1 MTRAAGRMAD
11 RLLSMFVPT
20 TTAAAS
26 PYFCES
32 CSSTR
37 ARLCAWRQ
45 NSNGTYEKVCSGCGS
60 C

>member
-1 MTRAAGRMAD
+1 MTRLAD
-11 RLLSMFVPT
+11 RLLSLFVPT
-20 TTAAAS
+20 ATAAAS

-32 CSSTR
+32 CSTTR